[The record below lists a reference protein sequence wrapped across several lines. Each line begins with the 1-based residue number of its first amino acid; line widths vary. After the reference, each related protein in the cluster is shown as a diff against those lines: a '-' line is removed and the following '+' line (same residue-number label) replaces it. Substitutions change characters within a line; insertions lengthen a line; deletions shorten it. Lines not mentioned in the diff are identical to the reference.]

1 MDYTIPAL
9 TVEDKSI
16 VWEMLRYASHEPS
29 EEAVQNQ
36 PFLARYASGWGRAGD
51 VGCVATKGT
60 ASIGAAWL
68 RLWVEEDKGFGYISD
83 EIPELAMAV
92 LPNCRGQGIGT
103 RLLMQVLEVAKDRF
117 PAVSLNVRGDNCVVR
132 LYERAGFIKVPGSDI
147 INRAGGVSFNMVC
160 DLN

>member
-1 MDYTIPAL
+1 
-9 TVEDKSI
+9 
-16 VWEMLRYASHEPS
+16 
-29 EEAVQNQ
+29 
-36 PFLARYASGWGRAGD
+36 
-51 VGCVATKGT
+51 
-60 ASIGAAWL
+60 
-68 RLWVEEDKGFGYISD
+68 
-83 EIPELAMAV
+83 MAV

-117 PAVSLNVRGDNCVVR
+117 PAVSLNVRGDNSVVR